1 MYGHFIFITSFN
13 SFWHDTLHSVHRIR
27 NIHSCLFILSSFI
40 NLYHLWQS
48 VWFFS
53 FVLFSK
59 KYQEIFYSL
68 THTHTHVCKI
78 IVYFIELNNLIWR
91 ILLEK
96 LTNENYSILKCLF
109 EIFMGI
115 IESLTFSRSRTFI
128 EPNHWLYSHLII
140 ITNQF
145 KQTSIEQNSES

>member
-1 MYGHFIFITSFN
+1 MILYILCIEYVIFIHVCSLSHRSSTCIIYDNLSD
-13 SFWHDTLHSVHRIR
+13 SLHSYC
-27 NIHSCLFILSSFI
+27 SP
-40 NLYHLWQS
+40 
-48 VWFFS
+48 
-53 FVLFSK
+53 K
-59 KYQEIFYSL
+59 KNEEIFYSL
-68 THTHTHVCKI
+68 TYTHTHVHKI
-78 IVYFIELNNLIWR
+78 IVYFIKLNNLIWR